1 MAFLTGSFGAT
12 RHYPRLLRAI
22 GAVLPLKYLLDL
34 IKGIYLHGQQIW
46 DKPVAVA
53 VLAAGGSS
61 EWLLQCALS
70 AGSRERVSSRARA
83 VIRLVMQVENVIA
96 FATEQEPAGLE
107 IRVNFGVFAGRD
119 ATSAELEELGKLLVP
134 EAGEVS
140 IVGEQ
145 RHEISEDAEIV
156 LHQVRVSVSP
166 ENVPDDPGERKEFCE
181 RLVTLAEIWAR
192 QCINER
198 SSEITDL

>member
-1 MAFLTGSFGAT
+1 
-12 RHYPRLLRAI
+12 
-22 GAVLPLKYLLDL
+22 
-34 IKGIYLHGQQIW
+34 
-46 DKPVAVA
+46 
-53 VLAAGGSS
+53 
-61 EWLLQCALS
+61 
-70 AGSRERVSSRARA
+70 
-83 VIRLVMQVENVIA
+83 MQVENIIA
-96 FATEQEPAGLE
+96 FATEREPTGLE
-107 IRVNFGVFAGRD
+107 IRVNFGIFAGRE
-119 ATSAELEELGKLLVP
+119 ATPAELEELGKLLVP

-166 ENVPDDPGERKEFCE
+166 EIVPDDRDARKELCE

-198 SSEITDL
+198 RAEVTEL

>member
-1 MAFLTGSFGAT
+1 
-12 RHYPRLLRAI
+12 
-22 GAVLPLKYLLDL
+22 
-34 IKGIYLHGQQIW
+34 
-46 DKPVAVA
+46 
-53 VLAAGGSS
+53 
-61 EWLLQCALS
+61 
-70 AGSRERVSSRARA
+70 
-83 VIRLVMQVENVIA
+83 MQVENVIA

-119 ATSAELEELGKLLVP
+119 ATSAELEELGRLLVP

-140 IVGEQ
+140 IVAEQ

-166 ENVPDDPGERKEFCE
+166 ENVPDDPGERKVFCE

-198 SSEITDL
+198 SSEISDL

>member
-1 MAFLTGSFGAT
+1 
-12 RHYPRLLRAI
+12 
-22 GAVLPLKYLLDL
+22 
-34 IKGIYLHGQQIW
+34 
-46 DKPVAVA
+46 
-53 VLAAGGSS
+53 
-61 EWLLQCALS
+61 
-70 AGSRERVSSRARA
+70 
-83 VIRLVMQVENVIA
+83 MQVENVIA
-96 FATEQEPAGLE
+96 FAVDQDPSGLE
-107 IRVNFGVFAGRD
+107 IRVNFGIFAGRD

-145 RHEISEDAEIV
+145 RHEISGDAEVV

-166 ENVPDDPGERKEFCE
+166 EIVPDDPAERKELCD

-198 SSEITDL
+198 RSEITDL

>member
-1 MAFLTGSFGAT
+1 
-12 RHYPRLLRAI
+12 
-22 GAVLPLKYLLDL
+22 
-34 IKGIYLHGQQIW
+34 
-46 DKPVAVA
+46 
-53 VLAAGGSS
+53 
-61 EWLLQCALS
+61 
-70 AGSRERVSSRARA
+70 
-83 VIRLVMQVENVIA
+83 MQVENVIA
-96 FATEQEPAGLE
+96 FATEREPAGLE

-156 LHQVRVSVSP
+156 LHQVRVAVPP
-166 ENVPDDPGERKEFCE
+166 ENLPTGAAERKQLCE

-198 SSEITDL
+198 RAEIADL

>member
-1 MAFLTGSFGAT
+1 
-12 RHYPRLLRAI
+12 
-22 GAVLPLKYLLDL
+22 
-34 IKGIYLHGQQIW
+34 
-46 DKPVAVA
+46 
-53 VLAAGGSS
+53 
-61 EWLLQCALS
+61 
-70 AGSRERVSSRARA
+70 
-83 VIRLVMQVENVIA
+83 MQVENVIA
-96 FATEQEPAGLE
+96 FATEQDPAGLE

-140 IVGEQ
+140 IVAEQ
-145 RHEISEDAEIV
+145 RHEISEDAEVV

-166 ENVPDDPGERKEFCE
+166 ENVTDDPGARKEFCE

-198 SSEITDL
+198 HAEIADP

>member
-1 MAFLTGSFGAT
+1 
-12 RHYPRLLRAI
+12 
-22 GAVLPLKYLLDL
+22 
-34 IKGIYLHGQQIW
+34 
-46 DKPVAVA
+46 
-53 VLAAGGSS
+53 
-61 EWLLQCALS
+61 
-70 AGSRERVSSRARA
+70 
-83 VIRLVMQVENVIA
+83 MQVENVIA
-96 FATEQEPAGLE
+96 FAIEQEPAGLE
-107 IRVNFGVFAGRD
+107 IRINFGVFAGRD

-145 RHEISEDAEIV
+145 RHEISEDAGVV

-166 ENVPDDPGERKEFCE
+166 ENVPDDPGDRKEFCE

-198 SSEITDL
+198 HAEITEL

>member
-1 MAFLTGSFGAT
+1 
-12 RHYPRLLRAI
+12 
-22 GAVLPLKYLLDL
+22 
-34 IKGIYLHGQQIW
+34 
-46 DKPVAVA
+46 
-53 VLAAGGSS
+53 
-61 EWLLQCALS
+61 
-70 AGSRERVSSRARA
+70 
-83 VIRLVMQVENVIA
+83 MQVENVIA

-107 IRVNFGVFAGRD
+107 ILVNFGVFAGRD
-119 ATSAELEELGKLLVP
+119 ATAAELEELGKLLVP

-156 LHQVRVSVSP
+156 LHQVRVSISP
-166 ENVPDDPGERKEFCE
+166 EMVPDDRVERKEFCE

-198 SSEITDL
+198 HAEMTDL